1 MDAMQNHFHQYTIKY
16 EPDGEGGYMATVPAI
31 PAIVTGGRTLAEAE
45 QAVKEAIE
53 LYLEVLVSEGRT
65 APADIET
72 QAISQPKF
80 ARLGVAVH

>member
-1 MDAMQNHFHQYTIKY
+1 MATIQNHVHQYTVKY

-53 LYLEVLVSEGRT
+53 LYQGN
-65 APADIET
+65 
-72 QAISQPKF
+72 
-80 ARLGVAVH
+80 